1 VFHPNQELT
10 ELDDGSLLVEFE
22 ASGWLEMAWHLVQW
36 GNAVE
41 VLDPPELREM
51 LERVRRGEVA
61 ILP

>member
-1 VFHPNQELT
+1 MT
-10 ELDDGSLLVEFE
+10 DLDDGSLLVEFT
-22 ASGWLEMAWHLVQW
+22 ASGWLEMAWHLVTW

-51 LERVRRGEVA
+51 LERVRRGEVE